1 VSKIKVC
8 VWEKA
13 LLWGESEYPSLGTLS
28 MGVAVHAY
36 LNLGIKDWP
45 LNLGG
50 FGLHISLSML
60 LGMCLGVGWSMSL
73 GISGCSMRE
82 NSKGM
87 IHLSSNIY
95 NIVVISWFLR
105 SSSRTVVHLLLELYL
120 DQG

>member
-1 VSKIKVC
+1 MSKIKVC

-28 MGVAVHAY
+28 MGVGAHAY

-60 LGMCLGVGWSMSL
+60 LGCA
-73 GISGCSMRE
+73 
-82 NSKGM
+82 
-87 IHLSSNIY
+87 
-95 NIVVISWFLR
+95 
-105 SSSRTVVHLLLELYL
+105 
-120 DQG
+120 